1 MKRRDFLR
9 GTLPLALAPLALN
22 GIPVRAM
29 ARNLMLSSF
38 TCEQVS
44 DRVLVL
50 VQLHG
55 GNDGLNTLVPLNQYN
70 TYKNLR
76 PLIGIEDTG
85 VRKYITLDNNLP
97 SPSQI
102 GLHPDLVGLKDL
114 YDQGKVNWVMDVSY
128 TNNNGSHFRG
138 TDIWLTGKDGDTIP
152 ENPDSG
158 WWGRYLDHRFPNY
171 PEAFPTIDM
180 PDPLGLE
187 FGSHIISLGFH
198 RAMGIPTG
206 LTLSN
211 DPNGFYNQL
220 AGVGGVLPA
229 NFPASDYGNELKFLV
244 EMERSTNV
252 YAQRLSTLYDNGT
265 NTPGVVYPETYHT
278 GAASNYH
285 NPLSPQLKTVARLLS
300 AGCKTK
306 IFLVRMG
313 GFDTHEGQA
322 IAGKPSYGSHGAL
335 LYHLSGAIQ
344 AFQEDLKGLG
354 IEDRVMTVTFSEFGR
369 QVAENGTYGTDHG
382 TSAPMLVVGKGIKPG
397 VTGTNPNLSLLHNN
411 NFTSYQHDYRQVF
424 ATILQDWFGANYGTL
439 DVVEFYDWSNKKL
452 DLVNDNFIDNQG
464 NVVNYVADITCD
476 PTTDIQPPPPT
487 SVEPDL
493 MSRFQFKTWPNP
505 ASETV
510 NFSLKSDMMQ
520 PATLSVFTTTGRLV
534 MEKEVR
540 LFSGENTDSLDVSGL
555 NPGTYVVT
563 VIANKNSAFGTRRL
577 GSRKIIVNR

>member
-1 MKRRDFLR
+1 MRRRDFLK

-22 GIPVRAM
+22 GIPIRAM
-29 ARNLMLSSF
+29 GRNLMTSSF
-38 TCEQVS
+38 TCDDID

-55 GNDGLNTLVPLNQYN
+55 GNDGLNTLVPIDQYG

-85 VRKYITLDNNLP
+85 VRRYINMDSTLP
-97 SPSQI
+97 VQKQV
-102 GLHPDLVGLKDL
+102 GLHPDLVGIKDL

-138 TDIWLTGKDGDTIP
+138 TDIWLTGKDGDTVP

-171 PEAFPTIDM
+171 PDAYPTMDM

-198 RAMGIPTG
+198 RQMGIPTG

-211 DPNGFYNQL
+211 DPNGFFNQVS
-220 AGVGGVLPA
+220 GVGGVLPS
-229 NFPASDYGNELKFLV
+229 NFPNSDYGTELEYLV

-252 YAQRLSTLYDNGT
+252 YAERLSDLYDLGS
-265 NTPGVVYPETYHT
+265 NTPGVFYPENYHT
-278 GAASNYH
+278 WTTSHYN
-285 NPLSPQLKTVARLLS
+285 NQLSPQLKTVARLLS

-335 LYHLSGAIQ
+335 LYHLSEAIK
-344 AFQEDLKGLG
+344 AFQDDLAGLG
-354 IEDRVMTVTFSEFGR
+354 LDDRVLTVTFSEFGR
-369 QVAENGTYGTDHG
+369 QVGENGTYGTDHG
-382 TSAPMLVVGKGIKPG
+382 TSAPMLVVGKGVKPG
-397 VTGTNPNLSLLHNN
+397 MIGTNPNLSNIHRN

-439 DVVEFYDWSNKKL
+439 DEVEFYEWSNKKL
-452 DLVNDNFIDNQG
+452 DLINDNFIDGQG
-464 NVVNYVADITCD
+464 NVVNFVADITCD
-476 PTTDIQPPPPT
+476 PTTDINPPPPT
-487 SVEPDL
+487 SVDPDV
-493 MSRFQFKTWPNP
+493 SDRVKFRAWPNP
-505 ASETV
+505 ANSIV
-510 NFSLKSDMMQ
+510 NISLNSDYMQ
-520 PATLSVFTTTGRLV
+520 PATVTVYAMSGRQI
-534 MEKEVR
+534 MEEDIR
-540 LFSGENTDSLDVSGL
+540 LYAGENTAQLDVSRLPG
-555 NPGTYVVT
+555 GTYILE
-563 VIANKNSAFGTRRL
+563 VIANKKSAYGTKKL
-577 GSRKIIVNR
+577 ASKKLIVQR

>member
-1 MKRRDFLR
+1 MKRRDFLK

-38 TCEQVS
+38 TCEEIN

-55 GNDGLNTLVPLNQYN
+55 GNDGLNTLVPLDQYS

-85 VRKYITLDNNLP
+85 VRKYINMDSNLP
-97 SPSQI
+97 IQNQV
-102 GLHPDLVGLKDL
+102 GLHPDLVGIKDL

-171 PEAFPTIDM
+171 PAAYPNMDM

-220 AGVGGVLPA
+220 TGVGGVLPA
-229 NFPASDYGNELKFLV
+229 NFPASDYGDELRFLV

-252 YAQRLSTLYDNGT
+252 YAQRLSTLYDNGS

-278 GAASNYH
+278 WTTNNYN

-335 LYHLSGAIQ
+335 LYHLSEAIR
-344 AFQEDLKGLG
+344 AFHEDLKGMG

-382 TSAPMLVVGKGIKPG
+382 TSAPMLIVGKGIKPG
-397 VTGTNPNLSLLHNN
+397 ITGTNPNLSNLQNN

-439 DVVEFYDWSNKKL
+439 DTVEFYDWSNKKI
-452 DLVNDNFIDNQG
+452 DLVNDSYIDDFG
-464 NVVNYVADITCD
+464 NVVNFVADITCD
-476 PTTDIQPPPPT
+476 PTPDIQPPPPT
-487 SVEPDL
+487 SLDRDL
-493 MSRFQFKTWPNP
+493 VSRFQFKVWPNP
-505 ASETV
+505 ATDIV
-510 NFSLKSDMMQ
+510 NFSIKSDMMQ
-520 PATLSVFTTTGRLV
+520 PATISVYTTSGKLV

-540 LFSGENTDSLDVSGL
+540 LFSGENSDTLDMSSLI
-555 NPGTYVVT
+555 PGTYIVNMV
-563 VIANKNSAFGTRRL
+563 ANKNSAFGTRRL
-577 GSRKIIVNR
+577 GSKKIVVQR